1 MYIYIHTCMY
11 VCIYV
16 YKLVYEDLQAKGF
29 SRKFLRQLEWYTA
42 FKFKKSTSLVFDSDL
57 KLLFS
62 L

>member
-1 MYIYIHTCMY
+1 MY

-16 YKLVYEDLQAKGF
+16 YKLVYEDLQVNGF

-42 FKFKKSTSLVFDSDL
+42 FKFRKSTSLVFDSDL